1 MSIRI
6 QRCHPQVHATHIDFT
21 VTHSLKRF
29 PEAKSLSFSS
39 DTNLSLTLGRALES
53 QITSKLQEMCCE
65 RVFGGNVLK
74 EAMMGSDKGGDADD
88 LYAYDITCVSTCN
101 CAKIKSIT

>member
-39 DTNLSLTLGRALES
+39 DTNLSLTGFHQPCRQHALS
-53 QITSKLQEMCCE
+53 SATMHC
-65 RVFGGNVLK
+65 GG
-74 EAMMGSDKGGDADD
+74 
-88 LYAYDITCVSTCN
+88 
-101 CAKIKSIT
+101 

>member
-6 QRCHPQVHATHIDFT
+6 QRCHPQVHLTHIDFT

-39 DTNLSLTLGRALES
+39 DTNLSLTRFDQPCRQHALS
-53 QITSKLQEMCCE
+53 SATMHC
-65 RVFGGNVLK
+65 GG
-74 EAMMGSDKGGDADD
+74 
-88 LYAYDITCVSTCN
+88 
-101 CAKIKSIT
+101 

>member
-39 DTNLSLTLGRALES
+39 DDDLSLTPSTSHVGNMRCRRPRCTAAAEIVSRASHGAYLGARLPRTAPP
-53 QITSKLQEMCCE
+53 MCSHQAIE
-65 RVFGGNVLK
+65 PR
-74 EAMMGSDKGGDADD
+74 EEGS
-88 LYAYDITCVSTCN
+88 
-101 CAKIKSIT
+101 